1 MHMKLSRVS
10 SNHVH
15 SVCAGWCYDM
25 QVLVGEEASEQVS
38 R

>member
-1 MHMKLSRVS
+1 MKLSTVS

-15 SVCAGWCYDM
+15 SVSAAGWCYDM
-25 QVLVGEEASEQVS
+25 QVLVGEEASEQDS